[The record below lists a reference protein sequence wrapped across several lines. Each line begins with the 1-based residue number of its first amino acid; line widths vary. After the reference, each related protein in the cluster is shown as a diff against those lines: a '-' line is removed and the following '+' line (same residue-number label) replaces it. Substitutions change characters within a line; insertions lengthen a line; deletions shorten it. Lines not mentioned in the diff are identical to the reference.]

1 MLPPLRSQSL
11 SSWSFL
17 TLQTFPRMFPRLQS
31 WSSPTALLWQ
41 GQREHCSEFNYGFGE
56 KLRQRMPMYFLNQ
69 PVLSLHVGDHW
80 GWMKDRHCRQK
91 LVTRGR
97 ALKGWTSSVCA
108 GSKGSNA
115 SHINWD
121 LSPSFRAMW
130 SFACLDTAC
139 LSWFEITSKN
149 CS

>member
-11 SSWSFL
+11 SSWIFL
-17 TLQTFPRMFPRLQS
+17 TLKLFPARLLGCRAGAV
-31 WSSPTALLWQ
+31 PLHCC
-41 GQREHCSEFNYGFGE
+41 GRDRENTVSQLYEFNYGFGE
-56 KLRQRMPMYFLNQ
+56 NKLRQRMPMYFQNQ
-69 PVLSLHVGDHW
+69 PVLSLHGGDHW

-97 ALKGWTSSVCA
+97 ALKGWTGSVYA

-121 LSPSFRAMW
+121 VKL
-130 SFACLDTAC
+130 CLPGHC
-139 LSWFEITSKN
+139 LFVLIWDHFQKL
-149 CS
+149 